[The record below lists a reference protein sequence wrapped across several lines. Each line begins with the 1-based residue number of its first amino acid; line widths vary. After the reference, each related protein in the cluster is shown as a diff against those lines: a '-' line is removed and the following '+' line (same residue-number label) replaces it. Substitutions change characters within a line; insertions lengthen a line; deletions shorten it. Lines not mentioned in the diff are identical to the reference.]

1 MDGTIRTR
9 DFTIDRAA
17 YLKAMWTR
25 NLWMPTLRLGVVCLA
40 VIVVALSLV
49 YGTGVLVGGLP
60 GTASG
65 LDDWTS
71 GSCSDIVLCR
81 RNVYRPESAKLFD
94 DPRTV
99 EFSSQSFT
107 TRSEGGI
114 DSTVPWTHVVKVERR
129 GGFTLLFLGPIVH
142 LIVPDDAFASETDRG
157 AFDDLLR
164 SRELPGA

>member
-25 NLWMPTLRLGVVCLA
+25 NLWMPTLRLGVVCL

-65 LDDWTS
+65 LVTL
-71 GSCSDIVLCR
+71 VVLRYLLCR